1 MHTHTW
7 MSLLFGLVYRDRS
20 FESLALACGQCLYFL
35 GVKFQIEGLQERLK
49 NKDGTIE
56 RKSKESQAASSDKRR
71 LESEV
76 AELKDQLD
84 TKERKISV
92 LQRKVGPC
100 ATQRNVSIAIEKSP
114 SLKQRKVHHC
124 YREQSVIVRMLQR
137 KVHHCYRERCFIAT
151 EKKSVTVLHRKGLL
165 LIIRIPKVKPAY
177 LCCGS
182 LDHVDPQGVSH
193 ILWFTRL
200 YRSPRW
206 ILVLWFAWSY
216 WYKSYSAYCGSPD
229 PIAFEVSPVFCACP
243 YVTLCGWLKYI
254 LLFTWS

>member
-1 MHTHTW
+1 

-100 ATQRNVSIAIEKSP
+100 ATQRNVSIAVEKSP

-124 YREQSVIVRMLQR
+124 YREQC
-137 KVHHCYRERCFIAT
+137 HCYREKSTIAT
-151 EKKSVTVLHRKGLL
+151 GK
-165 LIIRIPKVKPAY
+165 
-177 LCCGS
+177 
-182 LDHVDPQGVSH
+182 GVS
-193 ILWFTRL
+193 LLQR
-200 YRSPRW
+200 
-206 ILVLWFAWSY
+206 
-216 WYKSYSAYCGSPD
+216 KSLS
-229 PIAFEVSPVFCACP
+229 
-243 YVTLCGWLKYI
+243 LCYTGKVCC
-254 LLFTWS
+254 

>member
-1 MHTHTW
+1 

-20 FESLALACGQCLYFL
+20 FESLALAYGQCLYFL

-100 ATQRNVSIAIEKSP
+100 ATQRNVSIAVEKSP
-114 SLKQRKVHHC
+114 SLKQKSPSLLQRTV
-124 YREQSVIVRMLQR
+124 SLLQR

-200 YRSPRW
+200 YRSPR
-206 ILVLWFAWSY
+206 
-216 WYKSYSAYCGSPD
+216 
-229 PIAFEVSPVFCACP
+229 
-243 YVTLCGWLKYI
+243 
-254 LLFTWS
+254 